1 MIRGTRSEKLKCSNQ
16 QKFCIMYTG
25 GGSDCIRY
33 CICSNNYQLNENL
46 LSNLIDLYSATSADV
61 QRVEKAS
68 PFSRH
73 RFSYCL
79 FLRRPCCRFTSHRK
93 VVLNLIFV
101 TRRDLISFDL
111 TETMFFYI
119 TSEML
124 NIVWTQGSSVCSWRD
139 QIRSIIMSVVISA
152 LDSEIL
158 WKNVKNSCKSLS
170 EPEVIESLLP
180 TLNLDWNVWDAE
192 KSGIT
197 SCHLYKWRE
206 FKRQVA
212 E

>member
-1 MIRGTRSEKLKCSNQ
+1 MLTYKELKSFSVQSSSVQLLPFPAAAMLSLHISSESRTEPRLCYEER
-16 QKFCIMYTG
+16 F
-25 GGSDCIRY
+25 DFLRF
-33 CICSNNYQLNENL
+33 
-46 LSNLIDLYSATSADV
+46 DRDDV
-61 QRVEKAS
+61 FLHNFWNVK
-68 PFSRH
+68 
-73 RFSYCL
+73 YCL
-79 FLRRPCCRFTSHRK
+79 NTNSCSKTK
-93 VVLNLIFV
+93 
-101 TRRDLISFDL
+101 
-111 TETMFFYI
+111 
-119 TSEML
+119 
-124 NIVWTQGSSVCSWRD
+124 GSSVCSWRD

-197 SCHLYKWRE
+197 SCHLYKWQE